1 LQAPVNFFQKGNSVS
16 SAVVNRETVESNAPR
31 TLTGGEA
38 AVETLKQNGVD
49 TIFGLPGVQLDGL
62 FNAFYEN
69 QDSLRVIHTRHE
81 QATAYMADGYSR
93 VTGKEGVCVVVPG
106 PGVMNA
112 SAALA
117 TAYACNSSVLCLT
130 GQIRSDMIGV
140 GRGLLHEIPDQL
152 GMARSFSKFQARAN
166 TPAEIPGALERAFAG
181 IREGRPR
188 PTYVEVP
195 PDIFFASGD
204 VTIGPAVAKRARS
217 AGDPD
222 LIAKAANA
230 LNGAKN
236 PLIYAGGG
244 ALGANAGT
252 ELLELAR
259 MLQAPVIVSRNGKGV
274 IDDRDDLSVG
284 QLADKELRPEADVIL
299 AVGTRFLGPVS
310 DPIEVRPDQ
319 TLIRIDIDPEEI
331 VRNGRATIEIEA
343 DARAAL
349 AALIDA
355 VSPDRA
361 LDASKL
367 SALRELKA
375 RLQAQVESIEPQA
388 SYARAIRQT
397 LPEEG
402 VLVGE
407 MTQLGYWSNLGYPV
421 YRPNTYLGCGY
432 QGTLG
437 FGFTLAMGAKVGKP
451 DVPVVSMNGDGGF
464 GFTLNELSTLVQHNI
479 GLITIVFND
488 NAFGNVKRIQQVDM
502 GGRQIASD
510 LVNPD
515 YVKLAES
522 FGVAGRR
529 ADSPDQLAQALAD
542 AIRADE
548 PALIEV
554 PVEQMPDPWKKL
566 KLR

>member
-1 LQAPVNFFQKGNSVS
+1 MS
-16 SAVVNRETVESNAPR
+16 SAVVTRDAVDSKAPR
-31 TLTGGEA
+31 AMTGGEA

-69 QDSLRVIHTRHE
+69 QDSIRVIHTRHE

-112 SAALA
+112 SAALS

-166 TPAEIPGALERAFAG
+166 TPAEIPHALDQALAE
-181 IREGRPR
+181 IRTGRPR

-195 PDIFFASGD
+195 PDIYFATGD
-204 VTIGPAVAKRARS
+204 VAIGSAVAPRARS

-222 LIAKAANA
+222 LIEKAAKA
-230 LNGAKN
+230 LGSAKN

-244 ALGANAGT
+244 AMIADAGD
-252 ELLELAR
+252 ELLQLAR
-259 MLQAPVIVSRNGKGV
+259 TIQAPIIVSRNGKGV
-274 IDDRDDLSVG
+274 ISDRDDLSVG
-284 QLADKELRPEADVIL
+284 QLADPELRPGADVIL
-299 AVGTRFLGPVS
+299 AVGTRFLSPVS
-310 DPIEVRPDQ
+310 NAIEVREDQ
-319 TLIRIDIDPEEI
+319 TLIRIDIDAEEI
-331 VRNGRATIEIEA
+331 VRNGRANIEIQA
-343 DARAAL
+343 DAKAAL
-349 AALIDA
+349 AALVNAI
-355 VSPDRA
+355 SPDRTVDQEKLAATRA
-361 LDASKL
+361 LKQ
-367 SALRELKA
+367 ALQER
-375 RLQAQVESIEPQA
+375 VESVEPQA
-388 SYARAIRQT
+388 SYSKAIRQT
-397 LPEEG
+397 LPDEA

-421 YRPNTYLGCGY
+421 YLPNTYLGCGY

-488 NAFGNVKRIQQVDM
+488 NAYGNVKRIQQVDM
-502 GGRQIASD
+502 GGRTIASD

-522 FGVAGRR
+522 FGVTGRR
-529 ADSPDQLAQALAD
+529 AESPEQLAQALAD
-542 AIRADE
+542 SIRADE
-548 PALIEV
+548 PTLIEV
-554 PVEQMPDPWKKL
+554 PVPQMPDPWKSL
-566 KLR
+566 NLR

>member
-1 LQAPVNFFQKGNSVS
+1 MS
-16 SAVVNRETVESNAPR
+16 SAVVTRETAESNAPR
-31 TLTGGEA
+31 PMTGGEA

-62 FNAFYEN
+62 FNAFYES

-112 SAALA
+112 AAALS

-152 GMARSFSKFQARAN
+152 GMARSFSKFQTRAN
-166 TPAEIPGALERAFAG
+166 APGEIPGALDRAFAE
-181 IREGRPR
+181 IRTGRPR

-195 PDIFFASGD
+195 PDIFFASAD

-222 LIAKAANA
+222 LIAKAAKA
-230 LNGAKN
+230 LNGANN
-236 PLIYAGGG
+236 PLIYVGGG
-244 ALGANAGT
+244 ALGANAGV

-284 QLADKELRPEADVIL
+284 QLADKDLRPGADVIL

-343 DARAAL
+343 DAKAAL
-349 AALIDA
+349 AALVDA
-355 VSPDRA
+355 VSPDRTV
-361 LDASKL
+361 DAEKL
-367 SALRELKA
+367 ASLRALKA
-375 RLQAQVESIEPQA
+375 GLQKQIESIEPQA
-388 SYARAIRQT
+388 GYAKAIRQT

-421 YRPNTYLGCGY
+421 YKPNTYLGCGY

-488 NAFGNVKRIQQVDM
+488 NAYGNVKRIQQVDM
-502 GGRQIASD
+502 GGRQIASN

-522 FGVAGRR
+522 FGVTGRR
-529 ADSPDQLAQALAD
+529 AESPDQLAQALAD

-554 PVEQMPDPWKKL
+554 PVQAMPDPWKAL
-566 KLR
+566 GLR

>member
-1 LQAPVNFFQKGNSVS
+1 M
-16 SAVVNRETVESNAPR
+16 
-31 TLTGGEA
+31 TGGEA
-38 AVETLKQNGVD
+38 AVETLRQNGVD
-49 TIFGLPGVQLDGL
+49 TVFGLPGVQLDGL

-112 SAALA
+112 SAALS

-166 TPAEIPGALERAFAG
+166 SPAEIPGALDRALAE
-181 IREGRPR
+181 IRTGRPR

-195 PDIFFASGD
+195 PDIFFATGE
-204 VTIGPAVAKRARS
+204 VTIGPAVAARTRS

-222 LIAKAANA
+222 LLAKAAKA
-230 LNGAKN
+230 LGSAKN

-244 ALGANAGT
+244 ALISDAGE

-259 MLQAPVIVSRNGKGV
+259 TIQAPIIVSRNGKGV
-274 IDDRDDLSVG
+274 ISDRDDLAVG
-284 QLADKELRPEADVIL
+284 QLADLELRSGADVIL
-299 AVGTRFLGPVS
+299 VVGTRFLNSMSNPV
-310 DPIEVRPDQ
+310 DVRDDQ
-319 TLIRIDIDPEEI
+319 TVIRIDIDPEEI

-343 DARAAL
+343 DAKAAL
-349 AALIDA
+349 AGIVDQI
-355 VSPDRA
+355 SPDRA
-361 LDASKL
+361 VDREKLASVRAIKQ
-367 SALRELKA
+367 S
-375 RLQAQVESIEPQA
+375 LQERVESVEPQA
-388 SYARAIRQT
+388 SYAKAIRQT
-397 LPEEG
+397 LPDEA
-402 VLVGE
+402 VLVSE
-407 MTQLGYWSNLGYPV
+407 MTQLGYWSSLGYPV
-421 YRPNTYLGCGY
+421 YLPNTFLTCGY

-488 NAFGNVKRIQQVDM
+488 NAYGNVKRIQQVDM

-515 YVKLAES
+515 YVKLAEA
-522 FGVAGRR
+522 FGVTGRR
-529 ADSPDQLAQALAD
+529 AESPDQLAQALAD
-542 AIRADE
+542 SIRADE
-548 PALIEV
+548 PTLIEV
-554 PVEQMPDPWKKL
+554 PVPQMPDPWKSL

>member
-1 LQAPVNFFQKGNSVS
+1 M
-16 SAVVNRETVESNAPR
+16 
-31 TLTGGEA
+31 TGGEA

-62 FNAFYEN
+62 FNAFYDN
-69 QDSLRVIHTRHE
+69 QDSIRVIHTRHE

-130 GQIRSDMIGV
+130 GQIRSDLIGV

-166 TPAEIPGALERAFAG
+166 TPAEIPGALERAITE
-181 IREGRPR
+181 IRSGRPR

-195 PDIFFASGD
+195 PDIFFASED
-204 VTIGPAVAKRARS
+204 VTIGPGVAGRARS
-217 AGDPD
+217 SGDPD
-222 LIAKAANA
+222 LLAKAAKA
-230 LNGAKN
+230 LNSAKN
-236 PLIYAGGG
+236 PLFYAGGG
-244 ALGANAGT
+244 AMVSNAGP

-259 MLQAPVIVSRNGKGV
+259 MLQAPIIASRNGKGMV
-274 IDDRDDLSVG
+274 DDRDDLSVG

-310 DPIEVRPDQ
+310 DPIEVRADQ
-319 TLIRIDIDPEEI
+319 VLIRIDIDPEEI

-343 DARAAL
+343 DAKAAL
-349 AALIDA
+349 AALVDA

-361 LDASKL
+361 LDAEKL
-367 SALRELKA
+367 TALRGLKA
-375 RLQAQVESIEPQA
+375 RLQAEVEAIEPQA
-388 SYARAIRQT
+388 SYAKAIRET

-402 VLVGE
+402 ILVGE

-421 YRPNTYLGCGY
+421 YKPNTYLGCGY

-479 GLITIVFND
+479 GLVTIVFND
-488 NAFGNVKRIQQVDM
+488 NAYGNVKRIQQVQM

-522 FGVAGRR
+522 FGVTGRR
-529 ADSPDQLAQALAD
+529 AESPDQLAQHLAD

-548 PALIEV
+548 PTLIEV
-554 PVEQMPDPWKKL
+554 PVSPMPDPWKAL

>member
-1 LQAPVNFFQKGNSVS
+1 MS
-16 SAVVNRETVESNAPR
+16 SAVVTEKTVDSSAPR
-31 TLTGGEA
+31 TMTGGEA
-38 AVETLKQNGVD
+38 AVETLKRNGVD
-49 TIFGLPGVQLDGL
+49 TVFGLPGVQLDGL

-69 QDSLRVIHTRHE
+69 KDSIRVIHTRHE
-81 QATAYMADGYSR
+81 QATAYMADGYAR

-140 GRGLLHEIPDQL
+140 GVGLLHEIPDQL
-152 GMARSFSKFQARAN
+152 GMARSFSKFQKRAN
-166 TPAEIPGALERAFAG
+166 TPAEVPAALEQAIAATRT
-181 IREGRPR
+181 GRPR

-195 PDIFFASGD
+195 PDIFFASGE
-204 VTIGPAVAKRARS
+204 VEIGSAVGKRSRS
-217 AGDPD
+217 GGDPD
-222 LIAKAANA
+222 LIARAAEA
-230 LNGAKN
+230 LSSARN

-244 ALGANAGT
+244 VLLANAGE
-252 ELLELAR
+252 ELIELAR
-259 MLQAPVIVSRNGKGV
+259 MIQAPIIVSRNGKGV

-284 QLADKELRPEADVIL
+284 QLADKDLRPEADVIL
-299 AVGTRFLGPVS
+299 VVGTRFLGPTS
-310 DPIEVRPDQ
+310 EPLATRADQ
-319 TLIRIDIDPEEI
+319 TVIRIDIDPEEI
-331 VRNGRATIEIEA
+331 VRNGRWTIEIEA

-349 AALIDA
+349 AALVDA

-361 LDASKL
+361 LDAEKL
-367 SALRELKA
+367 TALRAMKA

-397 LPEEG
+397 LPDEG
-402 VLVGE
+402 ILVGE
-407 MTQLGYWSNLGYPV
+407 MTQIGYWSNLGYPV
-421 YRPNTYLGCGY
+421 YKPNTYLGCGY

-451 DVPVVSMNGDGGF
+451 DVPVVSVNGDGGF

-488 NAFGNVKRIQQVDM
+488 NAYGNVKRIQQVDM

-515 YVKLAES
+515 YVKLAEA
-522 FGVAGRR
+522 FGVTGRR
-529 ADSPDQLAQALAD
+529 AETPDQLAQQLAD
-542 AIRADE
+542 SIRADE
-548 PALIEV
+548 PTLIEV
-554 PVEQMPDPWKKL
+554 PVSQMPDPWKTL

>member
-1 LQAPVNFFQKGNSVS
+1 M
-16 SAVVNRETVESNAPR
+16 
-31 TLTGGEA
+31 TGGEA
-38 AVETLKQNGVD
+38 AVETLRRNGVD
-49 TIFGLPGVQLDGL
+49 TVFGLPGVQLDGL
-62 FNAFYEN
+62 FNAFYDN
-69 QDSLRVIHTRHE
+69 QDSIRVIHTRHE

-93 VTGKEGVCVVVPG
+93 VTGREGVCVVVPG

-166 TPAEIPGALERAFAG
+166 TPAEIPHTIERAIAE
-181 IREGRPR
+181 IRTGRPR

-195 PDIFFASGD
+195 PDIFFASGE
-204 VTIGPAVAKRARS
+204 VEIGAPVVARHRS
-217 AGDPD
+217 AGNPD
-222 LIAKAANA
+222 LIASAARA
-230 LNGAKN
+230 LGEAKR

-244 ALGANAGT
+244 ALISNAGE

-259 MLQAPVIVSRNGKGV
+259 MLRAPIIVSRNGKGV
-274 IDDRDDLSVG
+274 IDDRDVLSVG
-284 QLADKELRPEADVIL
+284 QLADKELRPAADVIL
-299 AVGTRFLGPVS
+299 AVGTRFLGPVGE
-310 DPIEVRPDQ
+310 PIETSADQ

-343 DARAAL
+343 DAKAAL
-349 AALIDA
+349 AALVDA
-355 VSPDRA
+355 VSPTR
-361 LDASKL
+361 
-367 SALRELKA
+367 SAGGDDLERLRSLKA
-375 RLQAQVESIEPQA
+375 GLQAKVEAIEPQA

-397 LPEEG
+397 LPEDG
-402 VLVGE
+402 ILVGE

-464 GFTLNELSTLVQHNI
+464 GFTLNELSTLVQHGI
-479 GLITIVFND
+479 GLITIVFDD
-488 NAFGNVKRIQQVDM
+488 NAYGNVKRIQQVDM
-502 GGRQIASD
+502 GGKTIASD

-515 YVKLAES
+515 YVKLADS
-522 FGVAGRR
+522 FGVAGRK
-529 ADSPDQLAQALAD
+529 AETPDALARELGE

-548 PALIEV
+548 PALIWV
-554 PVEQMPDPWKKL
+554 PVQQMPDPWKTL

>member
-1 LQAPVNFFQKGNSVS
+1 VS
-16 SAVVNRETVESNAPR
+16 SAVVTREAVDSKAPR
-31 TLTGGEA
+31 SMTGGEA
-38 AVETLKQNGVD
+38 AVETLRQNGVD

-69 QDSLRVIHTRHE
+69 QDSIRVIHTRHE

-112 SAALA
+112 SAALS

-166 TPAEIPGALERAFAG
+166 SPAEIPGALDRAIAE
-181 IREGRPR
+181 IRTGRPR

-195 PDIFFASGD
+195 PDVFFATGD
-204 VTIGPAVAKRARS
+204 VAIGPAAKPRERS

-222 LIAKAANA
+222 LIAKAARA
-230 LNGAKN
+230 LGGAKK
-236 PLIYAGGG
+236 PLMYAGGG
-244 ALGANAGT
+244 ALISNAG
-252 ELLELAR
+252 EALLELAR
-259 MLQAPVIVSRNGKGV
+259 TIQAPVIVSRNGKGV
-274 IDDRDDLSVG
+274 ISDREDLSVG
-284 QLADKELRPEADVIL
+284 QLADSVLRPDADVIL
-299 AVGTRFLGPVS
+299 AVGTRFLSPVS
-310 DPIEVRPDQ
+310 NPIEVRDDQ

-331 VRNGRATIEIEA
+331 TRNGRADIEIEA
-343 DARAAL
+343 DANAAL
-349 AALIDA
+349 VAIVDA
-355 VSPDRA
+355 ISPDRA
-361 LDASKL
+361 VDQEKL
-367 SALRELKA
+367 AEHRALKQRM
-375 RLQAQVESIEPQA
+375 QDWVETVEPQA
-388 SYARAIRQT
+388 SYSRAIRQT
-397 LPEEG
+397 LPDEG

-421 YRPNTYLGCGY
+421 YLPNTYLGCGY

-451 DVPVVSMNGDGGF
+451 DVPIVSMNGDGGF

-488 NAFGNVKRIQQVDM
+488 NAYGNVKRIQQVDM
-502 GGRQIASD
+502 GGRTIASD

-522 FGVAGRR
+522 FGVTGRR
-529 ADSPDQLAQALAD
+529 AESPDQLAQALAD
-542 AIRADE
+542 SIRADE
-548 PALIEV
+548 PTLIEV
-554 PVEQMPDPWKKL
+554 PVQQMPDPWKTL

>member
-1 LQAPVNFFQKGNSVS
+1 MS
-16 SAVVNRETVESNAPR
+16 SAVVTRDAVESSAPR
-31 TLTGGEA
+31 AMTGGEA
-38 AVETLKQNGVD
+38 AVETLIRNGVD
-49 TIFGLPGVQLDGL
+49 TVFGLPGVQLDGL

-69 QDSLRVIHTRHE
+69 KDAVRVIHTRHE

-130 GQIRSDMIGV
+130 GQIKSDMIGV

-166 TPAEIPGALERAFAG
+166 APREVPVALDRAFAE
-181 IREGRPR
+181 IRTGRAR
-188 PTYVEVP
+188 PAYVEVP
-195 PDIFFASGD
+195 LDIYFASED
-204 VTIGPAVAKRARS
+204 VALGPAVAPRARP

-222 LIAKAANA
+222 LIARAARA
-230 LNGAKN
+230 LGSAKH

-244 ALGANAGT
+244 TLVSGAGD
-252 ELLELAR
+252 ELLQLAR
-259 MLQAPVIVSRNGKGV
+259 TIQAPVIVSRNGKGV
-274 IDDRDDLSVG
+274 ISDRDDLSVG
-284 QLADKELRPEADVIL
+284 QLADTELRPRADVIL
-299 AVGTRFLGPVS
+299 AVGTRFLNPVS
-310 DPIEVRPDQ
+310 HPIEVRGDQ

-343 DARAAL
+343 DAKAAL
-349 AALIDA
+349 TALIDA
-355 VSPDRA
+355 ISPDRVADAGKMDEIRA
-361 LDASKL
+361 LKHS
-367 SALRELKA
+367 
-375 RLQAQVESIEPQA
+375 LQAWAETIEPQA
-388 SYARAIRQT
+388 SYARAIRET
-397 LPEEG
+397 LPDEG

-407 MTQLGYWSNLGYPV
+407 MTQLGYWSNLAYPV
-421 YRPNTYLGCGY
+421 YLPNTYLGCGY

-464 GFTLNELSTLVQHNI
+464 GFSLNELSTLVQHNI

-488 NAFGNVKRIQQVDM
+488 NAYGNVKRIQQVDM
-502 GGRQIASD
+502 GGRTIASD

-522 FGVAGRR
+522 FGVTGRR
-529 ADSPDQLAQALAD
+529 AESPDQLAQALAD
-542 AIRADE
+542 SIRAGE

-554 PVEQMPDPWKKL
+554 PVPQMPDPWKVL
-566 KLR
+566 KLRF

>member
-1 LQAPVNFFQKGNSVS
+1 M
-16 SAVVNRETVESNAPR
+16 
-31 TLTGGEA
+31 TGGEA
-38 AVETLKQNGVD
+38 AVETLRQNGVD

-69 QDSLRVIHTRHE
+69 QDSIRVVHTRHE

-112 SAALA
+112 SAALS

-166 TPAEIPGALERAFAG
+166 SPAEIPGAIDQAIAE
-181 IREGRPR
+181 IRTGRPR

-195 PDIFFASGD
+195 PDIYFATGE
-204 VTIGPAVAKRARS
+204 VTIGPAAAARTRS

-222 LIAKAANA
+222 LIAKAAKA
-230 LNGAKN
+230 LGSAKN

-244 ALGANAGT
+244 ALISNAGDV
-252 ELLELAR
+252 LLELAR
-259 MLQAPVIVSRNGKGV
+259 TIQAPVIVSRNGKGV
-274 IDDRDDLSVG
+274 ISDRDDLSVG
-284 QLADKELRPEADVIL
+284 QLADTVLRPGADVIL
-299 AVGTRFLGPVS
+299 AVGTRFLSPVS
-310 DPIEVRPDQ
+310 NPIEVRDDQ
-319 TLIRIDIDPEEI
+319 TLIRIDIDPKEI
-331 VRNGRATIEIEA
+331 VRNGRADIEIEA
-343 DARAAL
+343 DATAAL
-349 AALIDA
+349 TAIVDA
-355 VSPDRA
+355 ISPDRA
-361 LDASKL
+361 VDQEKL
-367 SALRELKA
+367 AEHRALKQRM
-375 RLQAQVESIEPQA
+375 QDWVETVEPQA
-388 SYARAIRQT
+388 SYSKAIRQT
-397 LPEEG
+397 LPDEG

-421 YRPNTYLGCGY
+421 YLPNTYLGCGY

-488 NAFGNVKRIQQVDM
+488 NAYGNVKRIQQVDM
-502 GGRQIASD
+502 GGRTIASD

-522 FGVAGRR
+522 FGVTGRR
-529 ADSPDQLAQALAD
+529 AESPDQLAQALAD
-542 AIRADE
+542 SIRADE
-548 PALIEV
+548 PTLIEV
-554 PVEQMPDPWKKL
+554 PVQQMPDPWKTL

>member
-1 LQAPVNFFQKGNSVS
+1 M
-16 SAVVNRETVESNAPR
+16 
-31 TLTGGEA
+31 TGGEA
-38 AVETLKQNGVD
+38 AVETLKRNGVD
-49 TIFGLPGVQLDGL
+49 TVFGLPGVQLDGL

-69 QDSLRVIHTRHE
+69 KDSIRVIHTRHE
-81 QATAYMADGYSR
+81 QATAYMADGYAR

-140 GRGLLHEIPDQL
+140 GVGLLHEIPDQL
-152 GMARSFSKFQARAN
+152 GMARSFSKFQKRAN
-166 TPAEIPGALERAFAG
+166 TPAEVPAALEQAIAATRT
-181 IREGRPR
+181 GRPR

-195 PDIFFASGD
+195 PDIFFASGE
-204 VTIGPAVAKRARS
+204 VEIGSAVGKRSRS
-217 AGDPD
+217 GGDPD
-222 LIAKAANA
+222 LIARAAEA
-230 LNGAKN
+230 LSSAKN

-244 ALGANAGT
+244 VLLANAGE
-252 ELLELAR
+252 ELIELAR
-259 MLQAPVIVSRNGKGV
+259 MIQAPIIVSRNGKGV

-284 QLADKELRPEADVIL
+284 QLADKDLRPEADVIL
-299 AVGTRFLGPVS
+299 VVGTRFLGPTS
-310 DPIEVRPDQ
+310 EPLATRADQ
-319 TLIRIDIDPEEI
+319 TVIRIDIDPEEI
-331 VRNGRATIEIEA
+331 VRNGRWTIEIEA

-349 AALIDA
+349 AALVDA

-361 LDASKL
+361 LDAEKL
-367 SALRELKA
+367 TALRAMKT

-397 LPEEG
+397 LPDEG
-402 VLVGE
+402 ILVGE
-407 MTQLGYWSNLGYPV
+407 MTQIGYWSNLGYPV
-421 YRPNTYLGCGY
+421 YKPNTYLGCGY

-451 DVPVVSMNGDGGF
+451 DVPVVSVNGDGGF

-488 NAFGNVKRIQQVDM
+488 NAYGNVKRIQQVDM

-515 YVKLAES
+515 YVKLAEA
-522 FGVAGRR
+522 FGVTGRR
-529 ADSPDQLAQALAD
+529 AETPDQLAQQLAD
-542 AIRADE
+542 SIRADE
-548 PALIEV
+548 PTLIEV
-554 PVEQMPDPWKKL
+554 PVSQMPDPWKTL

>member
-1 LQAPVNFFQKGNSVS
+1 M
-16 SAVVNRETVESNAPR
+16 
-31 TLTGGEA
+31 TGGEA
-38 AVETLKQNGVD
+38 AVETLRRNGVD

-62 FNAFYEN
+62 FNAFYES
-69 QDSLRVIHTRHE
+69 QDSIRVIHTRHE

-130 GQIRSDMIGV
+130 GQIRSDLIGV

-152 GMARSFSKFQARAN
+152 GLARSFSKFQGRAN
-166 TPAEIPGALERAFAG
+166 TPAEIPGTLDRAIAE
-181 IREGRPR
+181 IRTGRAR

-195 PDIFFASGD
+195 PDIFFASEE
-204 VTIGPAVAKRARS
+204 VTVGPAVAKRARS

-222 LIAKAANA
+222 LIAKAAKA
-230 LNGAKN
+230 LDGARN
-236 PLIYAGGG
+236 PLMYVGGG
-244 ALGANAGT
+244 ALVSGAGEA
-252 ELLELAR
+252 LLELAR
-259 MLQAPVIVSRNGKGV
+259 MLQAPIIVSRNGKGV
-274 IDDRDDLSVG
+274 VSDRDDLSVG
-284 QLADKELRPEADVIL
+284 QLADKELRPDADVIL

-310 DPIEVRPDQ
+310 DPIAVRADQ

-343 DARAAL
+343 DAKAAL
-349 AALIDA
+349 AALVDA

-361 LDASKL
+361 LDGVKL
-367 SALRELKA
+367 ANLRELKA
-375 RLQAQVESIEPQA
+375 GLQAKVDSIEPQA
-388 SYARAIRQT
+388 GYSRAIRQT
-397 LPEEG
+397 LPDEG
-402 VLVGE
+402 VLVSE

-421 YRPNTYLGCGY
+421 YLPNTYLSCGY

-464 GFTLNELSTLVQHNI
+464 GFTLNELSTLAQHKI

-502 GGRQIASD
+502 GGRTIASD

-529 ADSPDQLAQALAD
+529 AESPDQLAQALAD

-554 PVEQMPDPWKKL
+554 PVPQMPDPWKAL

>member
-1 LQAPVNFFQKGNSVS
+1 MS
-16 SAVVNRETVESNAPR
+16 SAVVTREAVDSETPR
-31 TLTGGEA
+31 SMTGGEA
-38 AVETLKQNGVD
+38 AVETLRQNGVD

-62 FNAFYEN
+62 FNAFYES
-69 QDSLRVIHTRHE
+69 QDSIRVIHTRHE

-112 SAALA
+112 SAALS

-152 GMARSFSKFQARAN
+152 GMARSFTKFQARAN
-166 TPAEIPGALERAFAG
+166 SPAEIPGAIDQAIAE
-181 IREGRPR
+181 IRTGRPR

-195 PDIFFASGD
+195 PDIYFATGE
-204 VTIGPAVAKRARS
+204 VTIGPAAAARTRS

-222 LIAKAANA
+222 LIAKAAKA
-230 LNGAKN
+230 LGSAKN

-244 ALGANAGT
+244 ALISNAGDV
-252 ELLELAR
+252 LLELAR
-259 MLQAPVIVSRNGKGV
+259 TIQAPVIVSRNGKGV
-274 IDDRDDLSVG
+274 ISDRDDLSVG
-284 QLADKELRPEADVIL
+284 QLADTVLRPGADVIL
-299 AVGTRFLGPVS
+299 AVGTRFLSPVS
-310 DPIEVRPDQ
+310 NPIEVRDDQ

-331 VRNGRATIEIEA
+331 VRNGRADIEIEA
-343 DARAAL
+343 DATAAL
-349 AALIDA
+349 TAIVNAI
-355 VSPDRA
+355 SPDRA
-361 LDASKL
+361 VDQEKL
-367 SALRELKA
+367 AEHRALKQRM
-375 RLQAQVESIEPQA
+375 QDWVETVEPQA
-388 SYARAIRQT
+388 SYSKAIRQT
-397 LPEEG
+397 LPDEG
-402 VLVGE
+402 ILVGE

-421 YRPNTYLGCGY
+421 YLPNTYLGCGY

-488 NAFGNVKRIQQVDM
+488 NAYGNVKRIQQVDM
-502 GGRQIASD
+502 GGRTIASD

-522 FGVAGRR
+522 FGVTGRR
-529 ADSPDQLAQALAD
+529 AESPDQLAQALAD
-542 AIRADE
+542 SIRADE
-548 PALIEV
+548 PTLIEV
-554 PVEQMPDPWKKL
+554 PVQQMPDPWKTL

>member
-1 LQAPVNFFQKGNSVS
+1 MS
-16 SAVVNRETVESNAPR
+16 SAVVTRESVESNTPR

-38 AVETLKQNGVD
+38 AVETLKKNGVD

-69 QDSLRVIHTRHE
+69 QDAIRVIHTRHE

-166 TPAEIPGALERAFAG
+166 TPGEIPGAVDRAIAE
-181 IREGRPR
+181 IRSGRPR

-195 PDIFFASGD
+195 PDIFFASGE
-204 VTIGPAVAKRARS
+204 VTIGPAVAKRARF

-222 LIAKAANA
+222 LLANAAKA
-230 LNGAKN
+230 LNSARN
-236 PLIYAGGG
+236 PLIYTGGG
-244 ALGANAGT
+244 SVVSNAGQ

-259 MLQAPVIVSRNGKGV
+259 MLQAPIIASRNGKGV

-284 QLADKELRPEADVIL
+284 QLADKELRPNADVIL

-343 DARAAL
+343 DAKAAL
-349 AALIDA
+349 GALVNL

-361 LDASKL
+361 LDREKQTAI
-367 SALRELKA
+367 RELKA
-375 RLQAQVESIEPQA
+375 RLQAQVEAIEPQA
-388 SYARAIRQT
+388 SYAKAIRQT
-397 LPEEG
+397 LPEDG

-421 YRPNTYLGCGY
+421 YKPNTYLGCGY

-488 NAFGNVKRIQQVDM
+488 NAYGNVKRIQQVDM

-522 FGVAGRR
+522 FGVTGRR
-529 ADSPDQLAQALAD
+529 AESPDQLAQHLAD
-542 AIRADE
+542 SIRADE
-548 PALIEV
+548 PTLIEV
-554 PVEQMPDPWKKL
+554 PVPQMPDPWKTL

>member
-1 LQAPVNFFQKGNSVS
+1 M
-16 SAVVNRETVESNAPR
+16 
-31 TLTGGEA
+31 TGGEA
-38 AVETLKQNGVD
+38 AVETLRRNGVD

-62 FNAFYEN
+62 FNALYEN
-69 QDSLRVIHTRHE
+69 QDSIRVIHTRHE

-93 VTGKEGVCVVVPG
+93 VTGKEGICVVVPG

-152 GMARSFSKFQARAN
+152 GMARSFTKFQTRAN
-166 TPAEIPGALERAFAG
+166 TPAEIPGAIDRAIAE
-181 IREGRPR
+181 IRTGRPR

-195 PDIFFASGD
+195 PDIFFASD
-204 VTIGPAVAKRARS
+204 EVTVGPAAPKRARF

-222 LIAKAANA
+222 LVAQAAKA
-230 LNGAKN
+230 LNGARN
-236 PLIYAGGG
+236 PLFYAGGG
-244 ALGANAGT
+244 ALISNAGE

-259 MLQAPVIVSRNGKGV
+259 MIQAPIIVSRNGKGA
-274 IDDRDDLSVG
+274 ISDRDDLSVG
-284 QLADKELRPEADVIL
+284 QMADRELRPNADVIL
-299 AVGTRFLGPVS
+299 AVGTRFLGPVG
-310 DPIEVRPDQ
+310 DPITVEGDQ
-319 TLIRIDIDPEEI
+319 VLIRIDIDPEEI

-343 DARAAL
+343 DAKAAL

-355 VSPDRA
+355 VSPDRTV
-361 LDASKL
+361 DQEKL
-367 SALRELKA
+367 ESLRQLKA
-375 RLQAQVESIEPQA
+375 GLQAKVESIEPQA

-397 LPEEG
+397 LPDEG

-421 YRPNTYLGCGY
+421 YLPNTYLGCGY

-488 NAFGNVKRIQQVDM
+488 NAYGNVKRIQQVDM
-502 GGRQIASD
+502 GGRTIASD
-510 LVNPD
+510 LQNPD
-515 YVKLAES
+515 YVRLAEA

-529 ADSPDQLAQALAD
+529 AESPDQLAQALAD
-542 AIRADE
+542 SIRADE
-548 PALIEV
+548 PTLIEV
-554 PVEQMPDPWKKL
+554 PVPQMPDPWKAL

>member
-1 LQAPVNFFQKGNSVS
+1 M
-16 SAVVNRETVESNAPR
+16 
-31 TLTGGEA
+31 TGGEA

-62 FNAFYEN
+62 FNAFYDN

-112 SAALA
+112 AAALA

-130 GQIRSDMIGV
+130 GQIRSDLIGV

-166 TPAEIPGALERAFAG
+166 TPAEIPGTLDRAIAE
-181 IREGRPR
+181 IRTGRPR

-195 PDIFFASGD
+195 PDIFFASED
-204 VTIGPAVAKRARS
+204 VSIGPAIAKRARF

-222 LIAKAANA
+222 LIAKAAKT

-244 ALGANAGT
+244 AMLANAGT

-284 QLADKELRPEADVIL
+284 QLADKDVRPGADVIL
-299 AVGTRFLGPVS
+299 VVGTRFLGPTS
-310 DPIEVRPDQ
+310 EPIEVLAGQ
-319 TLIRIDIDPEEI
+319 TVIRIDIDPEEI
-331 VRNGRATIEIEA
+331 VRNGRAAIEIEA
-343 DARAAL
+343 DAKAAL
-349 AALIDA
+349 AALVDA

-361 LDASKL
+361 LDAGKL
-367 SALRELKA
+367 TELRAMKS
-375 RLQAQVESIEPQA
+375 RLQAQVEAIEPQA
-388 SYARAIRQT
+388 SYAKAIRQT

-402 VLVGE
+402 ILVGE

-479 GLITIVFND
+479 GLVTIVFND
-488 NAFGNVKRIQQVDM
+488 NAYGNVKRIQQVAM

-510 LVNPD
+510 LLNPD

-522 FGVAGRR
+522 FGVVGRR
-529 ADSPDQLAQALAD
+529 AESPDQLAQHLAD

-548 PALIEV
+548 PTLIEV
-554 PVEQMPDPWKKL
+554 PVNQMPDPWKAL
-566 KLR
+566 GLR